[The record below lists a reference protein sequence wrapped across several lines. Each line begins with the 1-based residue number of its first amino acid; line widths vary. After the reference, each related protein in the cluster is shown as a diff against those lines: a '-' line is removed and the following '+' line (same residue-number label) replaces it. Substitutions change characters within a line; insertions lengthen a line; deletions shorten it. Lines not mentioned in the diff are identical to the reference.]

1 LIGGLVAGPINPI
14 LETVVQENTPPE
26 LMGRVFGLFIALA
39 QAGIPFGAAV
49 AGVVIEG
56 AGLIPTIATVGAVYA
71 VIVGL
76 MFFNP
81 ALRRMDARPAAS
93 HAPTPAEGS
102 PAEASTL
109 ARSSATMK
117 AGL

>member
-1 LIGGLVAGPINPI
+1 
-14 LETVVQENTPPE
+14 
-26 LMGRVFGLFIALA
+26 MHM
-39 QAGIPFGAAV
+39 AV
-49 AGVVIEG
+49 ED
-56 AGLIPTIATVGAVYA
+56 LRRRAVYA

-81 ALRRMDARPAAS
+81 ALRRMDARLAAS

-102 PAEASTL
+102 PAEASTQ